1 MVSGKKVAVAFFG
14 VVGVTTLVLVSLG
27 LEKQGR
33 TSEAFLT
40 QMAEAPRCAIFNA
53 PVDGVRRQGLLAL
66 VELHPEWGIDAEA
79 IRATPGAVDNA
90 GVGELPPREDGGRRG
105 WVELAWA
112 SPGAADDAP
121 LAGARVFC
129 EGEVAFRAVPVLIPR
144 GEDRLRSQG
153 SVLLPPQRGKFPAEA
168 RPLPAVDGSGA
179 AVAGLSLRQ
188 RCAPAEG
195 GEACL
200 IDAYNPA
207 MAEGFVALGVVRREG
222 ATQRVVD
229 RVVVDDG
236 GATVEGQVQVAG
248 GAALVCRC
256 GPLAP
261 EPLAPPTEIPCQAAD
276 GVSPGC
282 EGFMVPAP

>member
-1 MVSGKKVAVAFFG
+1 MVSGKTVAVAFFG
-14 VVGVTTLVLVSLG
+14 VVGITTAVLVSLG

-90 GVGELPPREDGGRRG
+90 GVGALPPREDGGRRG

-112 SPGAADDAP
+112 TPGAADDAP
-121 LAGARVFC
+121 LSGARVFC
-129 EGEVAFRAVPVLIPR
+129 EGEVAFRAVPVAIPR

-168 RPLPAVDGSGA
+168 RPLPAVDAAGA
-179 AVAGLSLRQ
+179 PAPDVSFRQ
-188 RCAPAEG
+188 RCAPAGEG
-195 GEACL
+195 ASCL
-200 IDAYNPA
+200 VDAYNPA
-207 MAEGFVALGVVRREG
+207 MKEGFVPLGVAASG
-222 ATQRVVD
+222 ASVSRVID
-229 RVVVDDG
+229 RVVVGDA
-236 GATVEGQVQVAG
+236 GATVEGQVQPAG
-248 GAALVCRC
+248 GAAVACRC

-261 EPLAPPTEIPCQAAD
+261 EPLSPPTEIVCEAVD

-282 EGFMVPAP
+282 EGLLAPAP